1 MKFLFDLFP
10 IILFF
15 VSFSW
20 AEKNIASAQAIAD
33 KYLSVFTA
41 GQGIPESSVPILIAT
56 SLAVIASVLQI
67 VRRWR
72 RLYGFR

>member
-20 AEKNIASAQAIAD
+20 AEKNITSAQAIAD
-33 KYLSVFTA
+33 RYLSVFTA
-41 GQGIPESSVPILIAT
+41 GQGTFWNP
-56 SLAVIASVLQI
+56 
-67 VRRWR
+67 RRKAYGPYKR
-72 RLYGFR
+72 PVQYLLYQAGG